1 MVQDWIWERFVRGG
15 GLVAI
20 DAGGTAHHAPGHA
33 DAPVVVR
40 IGDPRFPWRLLRDPT
55 LAVGEA
61 YMDGRLVIERGT
73 LYDLLDQG
81 ARQLEPENGGVSVS
95 AESLT
100 GRLSR
105 RFHQWN
111 PAERARRNVAH
122 HYDLSGELYRL
133 FLDAD
138 RQYSCAYF
146 TTPELSIDDAQRAK
160 KRHLA
165 AKLLLAPGQRILDIG
180 SGWGGLGLYL
190 AKAGGGEVTGLTLS
204 EEQHRESTLRAAA
217 AGLADR
223 VRFRLED
230 YRHATGSFDRIVSVG
245 MFEHVGINHYDAFFN
260 KLRQLLKPD
269 GVAVLHSIGR
279 MSGPWYTN
287 PFIRKHIFPG
297 GSIPALSE
305 VIPAIER
312 AGLWVTDVEILRLH
326 YAETLLAWRQ
336 RFMAAQDRVRAL
348 YDDRFCRMW
357 EFYLAACE
365 VFFRRQDGMVFQL
378 QLARARDAV
387 PLTRDY
393 ITDAERALPT
403 DGVMATRAA

>member
-1 MVQDWIWERFVRGG
+1 VR
-15 GLVAI
+15 
-20 DAGGTAHHAPGHA
+20 
-33 DAPVVVR
+33 
-40 IGDPRFPWRLLRDPT
+40 
-55 LAVGEA
+55 
-61 YMDGRLVIERGT
+61 
-73 LYDLLDQG
+73 
-81 ARQLEPENGGVSVS
+81 
-95 AESLT
+95 
-100 GRLSR
+100 
-105 RFHQWN
+105 N

-146 TTPELSIDDAQRAK
+146 TTPELSIDEAQRAK

-180 SGWGGLGLYL
+180 SGWGGLALYL
-190 AKAGGGEVTGLTLS
+190 AEAGGGEVTGLTLS
-204 EEQHRESTLRAAA
+204 EEQQRESTLRAAA
-217 AGLADR
+217 TGLADR
-223 VRFRLED
+223 VSFRLED

-245 MFEHVGINHYDAFFN
+245 MFEHVGINHYDAFFG

-269 GVAVLHSIGR
+269 GVALLHSIGR

-287 PFIRKHIFPG
+287 SFIRKHIFPG

-393 ITDAERALPT
+393 ITDAERSLPT
-403 DGVMATRAA
+403 DGVMMTRAA